1 LQYYSI
7 FRIKLPEI
15 RMSHIARS
23 PRQLGNIIQR
33 ARKLRGLTQT
43 DLANLSGLRQEMIS
57 KIETGHEGT
66 KLSSIYAL
74 FAALDLELIID
85 TRSGRQAMDIGDI
98 F

>member
-1 LQYYSI
+1 MPY
-7 FRIKLPEI
+7 
-15 RMSHIARS
+15 IARS

-33 ARKLRGLTQT
+33 TRKQRALTQT
-43 DLANLSGLRQEMIS
+43 ELANLAGLRQDMVS

-74 FAALDLELIID
+74 FGALDLELIVD
-85 TRSGRQAMDIGDI
+85 TRSGRPAKDIEDI

>member
-1 LQYYSI
+1 
-7 FRIKLPEI
+7 
-15 RMSHIARS
+15 MSHIARS

-33 ARKLRGLTQT
+33 ARKQQGLTQT
-43 DLANLSGLRQEMIS
+43 DLANLTGLRQEMIS

-74 FAALDLELIID
+74 FAALDLELVVD
-85 TRSGRQAMDIGDI
+85 TRSGRSTLKIEDL

>member
-1 LQYYSI
+1 
-7 FRIKLPEI
+7 
-15 RMSHIARS
+15 MSHIARS

-33 ARKLRGLTQT
+33 TRKQRGLTQT

-74 FAALDLELIID
+74 FAALDLELVID
-85 TRSGRQAMDIGDI
+85 ARSGRQAADIGDV

>member
-1 LQYYSI
+1 
-7 FRIKLPEI
+7 
-15 RMSHIARS
+15 MAHITRS
-23 PRQLGNIIQR
+23 PKQLGTIIQR
-33 ARKLRGLTQT
+33 TRKQRGLTQT
-43 DLANLSGLRQEMIS
+43 QLANLAGLRQELIS

-85 TRSGRQAMDIGDI
+85 TRSGRASKNIEDI